1 MRHEPTGGRPSTI
14 ARAAAVATL
23 ALSLAALVTACGSA
37 EVVTR
42 RSPPPVRIGALYN
55 LTGSQAALD
64 VPSLDGARLAVD
76 RINANGGLMG
86 RRVELLER
94 DGRTDPTE
102 VRRAA
107 ESLVAAHVSA
117 IIGLSDTGQVLAAA
131 PVAAAAGIPFVTS
144 GATSPRLPEQVP
156 DWLFLACFG
165 DNAQAAAG
173 AEYAAEALGARTAVV
188 VFDRDMEYTRLLGRY
203 FSQAF
208 RAQGGRVVL
217 ERGFE
222 DRGGVLDALAG
233 KEPPRKAT
241 DESEDGGEADDGA
254 GEAESGGDGDE
265 EADGGGEAAE
275 GDKEA
280 KSEEERQPTAAE
292 RARNLRAAHGADVL
306 FVAAGPED
314 APDIVRRLRAA
325 GYTQTI
331 MGGDSFDDRA
341 LVKAAA
347 ATGGGVYYTTHA
359 APRLPSANAAVRR
372 FSASYD
378 AAYGRPPQNA
388 FACLGYDAVDLVA
401 AAVAK
406 ADSVRP
412 AAVRD
417 ALQATRHFVG
427 VSGTLGYTAD
437 DRVPRKR
444 VTIVYVGRRAEVV
457 KQFTPHLV
465 PRP

>member
-94 DGRTDPTE
+94 DGRTDATE

-144 GATSPRLPEQVP
+144 GATSPRLPDQVP

-222 DRGGVLDALAG
+222 DRGGVLGALAG
-233 KEPPRKAT
+233 EVPSRK
-241 DESEDGGEADDGA
+241 GA
-254 GEAESGGDGDE
+254 GEDDDAEAGGGTDGDNEAGGDSGTAEGDE
-265 EADGGGEAAE
+265 ETEGDKAAE
-275 GDKEA
+275 GDEKQ
-280 KSEEERQPTAAE
+280 QPTAAE
-292 RARNLRAAHGADVL
+292 RARSLRAARSADLL

-325 GYTQTI
+325 GFTQTI